1 MIPLNLQ
8 AARAV
13 GAAWN
18 AGNCCLIG
26 DQLSSST
33 VVINTPLVF
42 GSTALKTHG
51 APFPPP
57 ALNDN
62 RPDVRPVA

>member
-1 MIPLNLQ
+1 MNPQ
-8 AARAV
+8 TAAIV

-42 GSTALKTHG
+42 GSTAPKVHG